1 MNPNKNTKLTD
12 ISKELRRNMTP
23 EEKHLWYDFLKALPQ
38 TVQRQKVIGNY
49 VADFYIAAA
58 HAIIELDGAQHYN
71 KENLDADRVRDE
83 FMYAHGIDVWR
94 YTIGTSIHD
103 FVKYVK
109 IYRRE
114 LPAPPKE
121 SLPLG
126 GKVVRQHRMRGS
138 HSSEWRLYSTERG
151 CTDGRLRVLPLIS
164 QLR

>member
-94 YTIGTSIHD
+94 YTNRDINTR
-103 FVKYVK
+103 F
-109 IYRRE
+109 RE
-114 LPAPPKE
+114 ICEDIQKRIARAAQRKPSPRGEGGASAPDE
-121 SLPLG
+121 G
-126 GKVVRQHRMRGS
+126 
-138 HSSEWRLYSTERG
+138 
-151 CTDGRLRVLPLIS
+151 
-164 QLR
+164 